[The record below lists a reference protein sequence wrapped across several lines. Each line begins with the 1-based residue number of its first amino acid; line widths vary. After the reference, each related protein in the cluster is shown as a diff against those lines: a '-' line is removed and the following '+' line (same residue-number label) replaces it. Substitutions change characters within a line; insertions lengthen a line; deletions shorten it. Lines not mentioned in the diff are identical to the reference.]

1 MRNGG
6 TTAPWR
12 HSDIKEALI
21 AETYSKCAYCEAMFM
36 AVSYGDIEHILP
48 KSIFPELVVD
58 WANLTLVCSRCNNEK
73 GAKYEEE
80 VKFVNPYVDRIE
92 DHLLYLGSI
101 AHPVSDRGLYTVRE
115 LDLNSPSRVEARD
128 RELNSL
134 ESLFRRIEE
143 SSSEYIRSTLQK
155 LICLQIENGP
165 FTASTRSYVAL
176 RKRAT
181 V

>member
-1 MRNGG
+1 
-6 TTAPWR
+6 
-12 HSDIKEALI
+12 
-21 AETYSKCAYCEAMFM
+21 M

-143 SSSEYIRSTLQK
+143 SSSE
-155 LICLQIENGP
+155 
-165 FTASTRSYVAL
+165 
-176 RKRAT
+176 
-181 V
+181 